1 MLCLMA
7 DTAAAAGRML
17 LLLVAP
23 SPVLI
28 VAVESLL
35 DLERDVAAIKEE
47 KLLTLFAEKRTDI
60 ASMLA
65 MMPTALSIAVL
76 LRADIARRFV

>member
-17 LLLVAP
+17 LLLVVS
-23 SPVLI
+23 SPALI

-47 KLLTLFAEKRTDI
+47 KLLMLFAEKRTDT

-65 MMPTALSIAVL
+65 MIPTPLSIAVL
-76 LRADIARRFV
+76 LRADIARRLV